1 VVSKPRRIDTHA
13 HIVPPAY
20 RAWLIEKGLDAGGL
34 PIPAWSVE
42 AALENMDA
50 NAIETAILSVSTPG
64 VEPGQLQEARA
75 MAREVNEFAAKV
87 VADRPGRFGFFATL
101 TLPDI
106 DGAIT
111 EAAYALDTLHAD
123 GVVLHAHAHSTY
135 LGDPKFDPLMDELNE
150 RKAVIFVHPSELV
163 GNSVAGIP
171 AFVAD
176 FLLDSVRAAINLSRT
191 GTMDR
196 CPDIKVLLSHAG
208 GFLPYAAERIAPFA
222 SPKGSPKDGLQLLQR
237 FYLDTAVASSR
248 FSLPSLLAFAQP
260 GHITYGS
267 DFPYAPA
274 AAGRRYTSELDAFQ
288 SADHPAIN
296 RGNAEALFPRLA
308 AV

>member
-1 VVSKPRRIDTHA
+1 VSKPRRIDTHA

-106 DGAIT
+106 DGAIA
-111 EAAYALDTLHAD
+111 EARYALDTLHAD
-123 GVVLHAHAHSTY
+123 GVVLHAHAHNTY
-135 LGDPKFDPLMDELNE
+135 LGDPSFDPLMDELNDH
-150 RKAVIFVHPSELV
+150 KAVIFVHPSELV
-163 GNSVAGIP
+163 GNSVTGIP

-222 SPKGSPKDGLQLLQR
+222 SPKGSAKDGLRLLQR

-260 GHITYGS
+260 GHVTYGS

-274 AAGRRYTSELDAFQ
+274 VAARRYTSELDAFH

-296 RGNAEALFPRLA
+296 RGNAEVLFPRLA
-308 AV
+308 VA